1 MRPST
6 LRLPD
11 RQAGLP
17 AGRLG
22 PPRAA
27 PLPPPAVPPARPPPE
42 QELVQLWH
50 GQHLPPD
57 ALATRRGELLRVV
70 YRGRLPRGP
79 GPDFRD
85 AVIEGPEGE
94 LWHGDV
100 EVHVRASAF
109 RLHGH
114 GRDPAYD
121 GVVLHL
127 VWEDDEDEDTLLP
140 CGRRVAVV
148 ALAPWFQSRRQELA
162 RLLKRPDAWRE
173 PCFSA
178 LTRLGPEAVGRILDR
193 LGDLRFR
200 QKTEA
205 FRRVLPAASNL
216 PAGQA
221 GLPPAASAADQVLYA
236 AVLEALGYGG
246 HREAFARLARELP
259 YHRLRAATAGRPGA
273 EAAAHLETMLLAAA
287 GLASF
292 PAPALWRPRCQ
303 RPANHPRRRLAG
315 AARLLARAPLGLAA
329 YARACLPAEVS
340 PAAAVRAWTV
350 AGEGSASP
358 ALIGRGR
365 AVEILVN
372 AVLPFLAAGG
382 AGADAPLQERALG
395 LFRRLPAAGGY
406 GVTAHLERALAPNG
420 GRRLTTSARRQ
431 QGLLYLLHRYCR
443 QGGCAQTGARP
454 GASACPLS

>member
-6 LRLPD
+6 LRLP
-11 RQAGLP
+11 
-17 AGRLG
+17 AGRPG
-22 PPRAA
+22 PPPAA
-27 PLPPPAVPPARPPPE
+27 PLPPPPVPLTRPPPE

-50 GQHLPPD
+50 GQLLPSN
-57 ALATRRGELLRVV
+57 ALATRHGGPLRVI
-70 YRGRLPRGP
+70 YRGRLSSGP

-109 RLHGH
+109 RVHGH
-114 GRDPAYD
+114 SRDPAYD

-127 VWEDDEDEDTLLP
+127 VWEDDEGEDTLLP

-148 ALAPWFQSRRQELA
+148 ALAPWFQRRRQELA
-162 RLLKRPDAWRE
+162 YLLRRPDAWRE

-178 LTRLGPEAVGRILDR
+178 LARLGPEAVRDVLDR

-200 QKTEA
+200 QKAEG
-205 FRRVLPAASNL
+205 FRRAL
-216 PAGQA
+216 
-221 GLPPAASAADQVLYA
+221 SAEAEDQLLYA

-259 YHRLRAATAGRPGA
+259 YHRLRAAAGDRPGA
-273 EAAAHLETMLLAAA
+273 EAAARLETMLLTAA

-292 PAPALWRPRCQ
+292 PTPALWQPRCQ

-315 AARLLARAPLGLAA
+315 AARLLARAPSGLAA
-329 YARACLPAEVS
+329 YARACLTGGQTCPSPEVS
-340 PAAAVRAWTV
+340 PVAAVRAWTV
-350 AGEGSASP
+350 SGEGGASP
-358 ALIGRGR
+358 ALVGRGR
-365 AVEILVN
+365 AIEILVN

-382 AGADAPLQERALG
+382 GGADGALQEQALS
-395 LFRRLPAAGGY
+395 LFRRLPAAESY
-406 GVTAHLERALAPNG
+406 GVTAHVERALALQG
-420 GRRLTTSARRQ
+420 GRRLTGSARRQ
-431 QGLLYLLHRYCR
+431 QGLLWLLHHYCR
-443 QGGCAQTGARP
+443 QGGCAST
-454 GASACPLS
+454 CPLS

>member
-17 AGRLG
+17 AGPSG
-22 PPRAA
+22 PPPAA
-27 PLPPPAVPPARPPPE
+27 PLPPPPLPLTRPPPE
-42 QELVQLWH
+42 HELVQLWQ

-57 ALATRRGELLRVV
+57 TLATRDGDLLRVV
-70 YRGRLPRGP
+70 YRGRLSSGP

-114 GRDPAYD
+114 GRDHAYD
-121 GVVLHL
+121 AVVLHL
-127 VWEDDEDEDTLLP
+127 VWEDDEGEDTLLP

-148 ALAPWFQSRRQELA
+148 ALAPWFQRRRQELA
-162 RLLKRPDAWRE
+162 RLLKQPDAWRE
-173 PCFSA
+173 PCFSVLA
-178 LTRLGPEAVGRILDR
+178 RLGPDAVGDILDR

-200 QKTEA
+200 QKMEG
-205 FRRVLPAASNL
+205 FRRALSAA
-216 PAGQA
+216 
-221 GLPPAASAADQVLYA
+221 AADQVLYA

-246 HREAFARLARELP
+246 QREAFARLAHELP
-259 YHRLRAATAGRPGA
+259 YHRLRAALAGQPSA
-273 EAAAHLETMLLAAA
+273 EAAACLETMLLAAA
-287 GLASF
+287 GLTSF
-292 PAPALWRPRCQ
+292 RAPGLWRSRCL

-315 AARLLARAPLGLAA
+315 AARLLARAPSGLAA
-329 YARACLPAEVS
+329 YARTCLIGRQACLAPEVS

-350 AGEGSASP
+350 AGEGGASP
-358 ALIGRGR
+358 ALVGRGR
-365 AVEILVN
+365 AIEILVN

-382 AGADAPLQERALG
+382 AGADASLQEQALA
-395 LFRRLPAAGGY
+395 LFRCLPAAGGY
-406 GVTAHLERALAPNG
+406 GVTAHLERVLALEG

-431 QGLLYLLHRYCR
+431 QGLLYLLHAYCR
-443 QGGCAQTGARP
+443 QGGCAG
-454 GASACPLS
+454 GCPLS